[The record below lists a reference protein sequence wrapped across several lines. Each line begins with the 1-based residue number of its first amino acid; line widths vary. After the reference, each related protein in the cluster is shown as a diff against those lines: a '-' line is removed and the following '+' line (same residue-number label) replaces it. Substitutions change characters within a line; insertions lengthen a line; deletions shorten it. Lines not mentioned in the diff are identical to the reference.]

1 MKKRFLKNLK
11 HKYVPKFL
19 QKGLWIV
26 LLPAFSGLLLLA
38 PGCGGDFGSGS
49 REQFLAAD
57 GPLREQAGFPAVT
70 GEPIREQMDAPAVM
84 GEPIE
89 DTEGSAEY
97 ESSSLNGETLVED
110 ANMIASNDR
119 NVSEKENP
127 RESAGTVLPA
137 PGVRTLE
144 NFLRTAL
151 LPLGNTMYV
160 WGGGWNEEDT
170 GAGEEAVSL
179 GVSPQWKTFA
189 DLQTKDYDYRQTRY
203 QIHDGLDC
211 SGYVGWTVY
220 NTMETEDGGEGYVF
234 KSTDTAELYAGF
246 GWGDFSP
253 ASQVKDWL
261 AGDIMSMKGHVW
273 ICLGT
278 CEDGS
283 VLLLHSSPPGVR
295 LCGTPVPGDFSESV
309 PASQA
314 VSLAEE
320 YLSARCPEWFQ
331 RFPDCRAK
339 TAYLQDSGQMRWNKE
354 TFPDA
359 DEIRALTPEELLET
373 LFSEPGSG
381 SSSRPEEP
389 Q

>member
-1 MKKRFLKNLK
+1 MNKRFLNKPK
-11 HKYVPKFL
+11 HKHVPKIL
-19 QKGLWIV
+19 QRGLWIV
-26 LLPAFSGLLLLA
+26 LLPALSGFLLLA
-38 PGCGGDFGSGS
+38 PGCGGGLGSGG

-57 GPLREQAGFPAVT
+57 GPLREQAGFPAV
-70 GEPIREQMDAPAVM
+70 M

-89 DTEGSAEY
+89 DTKIEDSEDSAEY
-97 ESSSLNGETLVED
+97 ESSSSNVETFVED
-110 ANMIASNDR
+110 ADMNDINDR
-119 NVSEKENP
+119 NTSEEGNP
-127 RESAGTVLPA
+127 LESAGAGTVLPV

-220 NTMETEDGGEGYVF
+220 NTMETADGGEGYVF
-234 KSTDTAELYAGF
+234 KSTDTAEFYAGN

-295 LCGTPVPGDFSESV
+295 LCGTPVPGDSSERG

-320 YLSARCPEWFQ
+320 YLSAHCPKWFQ
-331 RFPDCRAK
+331 RFPDCQSK
-339 TAYLQDSGQMRWNKE
+339 ITYLQDSGQMRWNKE

-373 LFSEPGSG
+373 LFSEPEPR
-381 SSSRPEEP
+381 SSSLPADPR
-389 Q
+389 